1 MSNILLF
8 LTIPFSMIL
17 SISIINVTQVEDD
30 FIHLLLDMNTNT
42 IVLDHHIDERVP
54 VASLSKLMVEYI
66 LLEHVELGAV
76 NWNDD
81 VQISSHAILQEGVKI
96 ELIEGD
102 FVSLKDL
109 YMAMRLPSA
118 NNATVAIAE
127 HISGSEESFTILMN
141 EKAQELGLSSTQ
153 FVNATGLTDHEQSNT
168 MSARDISTL
177 ASKLITKYPSVLESS
192 SIPFY
197 TLEYLDQEIE
207 TTNHMLTKNGLM
219 FDGLDGLKTGYTD
232 ESGFSFVGT
241 AQQNGQRYV
250 TVVLG
255 TPHYDSRF
263 IETKKL
269 LSDAFEEKYV
279 PSIESIIVFLQ
290 EVKAKLWLN

>member
-1 MSNILLF
+1 
-8 LTIPFSMIL
+8 
-17 SISIINVTQVEDD
+17 
-30 FIHLLLDMNTNT
+30 
-42 IVLDHHIDERVP
+42 
-54 VASLSKLMVEYI
+54 MVEYI
-66 LLEHVELGAV
+66 LLEHIELGAV

-81 VQISSHAILQEGVKI
+81 VQISSHAVRQEGVKI

-153 FVNATGLTDHEQSNT
+153 FVNATGLTGHEKSNT

-207 TTNHMLTKNGLM
+207 TTNHMLTKNSLM
-219 FDGLDGLKTGYTD
+219 FDGLDGLKTGYTN
-232 ESGFSFVGT
+232 ESGFSFIGT

-290 EVKAKLWLN
+290 EIKAKLWLN